1 MPPKKKSSTSSS
13 VKKSSSPK
21 DKSFVLID
29 PSVRETENTRCR
41 EWIGD
46 EENSRANKCWYYRN
60 SKKCAAHLGILSGK
74 LPKESKKKRSK
85 RRSQSK
91 KSRRSRKDSKKSRRR
106 RSRKSKKY

>member
-13 VKKSSSPK
+13 VKRSSPK
-21 DKSFVLID
+21 DKSFVPID
-29 PSVRETENTRCR
+29 PGVREAENARCS

-46 EENSRANKCWYYRN
+46 EENCRANKCWYYRN

-85 RRSQSK
+85 KRSQLK
-91 KSRRSRKDSKKSRRR
+91 KSRRSRKGSKKSRRR